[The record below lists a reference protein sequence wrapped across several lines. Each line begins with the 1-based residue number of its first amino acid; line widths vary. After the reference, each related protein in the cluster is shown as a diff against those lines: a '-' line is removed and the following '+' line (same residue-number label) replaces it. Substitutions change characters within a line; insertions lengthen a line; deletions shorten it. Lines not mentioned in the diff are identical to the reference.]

1 MYLIKADDEL
11 DVQNLLD
18 NAEFTYSDVR
28 VSIPRFKVEY
38 GAPLDEALQALG
50 VRTAYEPEKADLTA
64 MLDPSELPARQHFLD
79 TVVHKTYVAVDEKGT
94 EAAAVTAAMDGA
106 GAALPSR
113 PNWCARSPRMSRS
126 GLLSVIT
133 QMARF
138 CLPAAMKRRIN
149 G

>member
-18 NAEFTYSDVR
+18 NAEFTHSDVR

-64 MLDPSELPARQHFLD
+64 MLDPPNCRPGSISWTRWYTKHTSQWMKKAR
-79 TVVHKTYVAVDEKGT
+79 K
-94 EAAAVTAAMDGA
+94 
-106 GAALPSR
+106 
-113 PNWCARSPRMSRS
+113 PRR
-126 GLLSVIT
+126 
-133 QMARF
+133 
-138 CLPAAMKRRIN
+138 
-149 G
+149 